1 MEADVP
7 RLEAQSTS
15 RAPRAPGSQGPPEDE
30 PVPHIPDPLARTFAA
45 FDSTG
50 VRWCLLR
57 GDLDPSAGDI
67 DVLMPRTDRTRAER
81 IAVEHGFLPLQTWG
95 RGSHRFLVTYDSD
108 EDVWMTLDVVT
119 DIRFGPYQTIRLPV
133 DPRSLAR
140 HRRGRLFVLDDEH
153 AFWLLLLHCLLD
165 KLEISESHRLRLARL
180 ARRASTTDV
189 LAEQIHRMSRDPSAA
204 AELLGDVRRGDWR
217 RLEAR
222 RASIRQSFTHAQPA
236 RAAVRRFANAVLRK
250 ATRLIL
256 LRRRG
261 MTVALLAPS
270 GAGSSSLSAALV
282 AHLPVRVAAISMG
295 THRDPDASSRGERP
309 RGRHVTPL
317 RQWPR
322 YLRARVL
329 RARGVLVIIDRYTI
343 DAASSPV
350 RRSAMSSHALRS
362 LIGYSISDPDVMIV
376 LDAPPDV
383 LFERRHEHAID
394 VLERR
399 RAEYLAF
406 AARRPGTF
414 VIDASQHLDDVR
426 RDVTRVLW
434 EERRRRT
441 ARVGTL
447 RRARSVSAFSAA
459 QRLEDSS

>member
-7 RLEAQSTS
+7 RLEAGST
-15 RAPRAPGSQGPPEDE
+15 PRSPAAGGSYGPPADE
-30 PVPHIPDPLARTFAA
+30 SVPHIPAPLAQTFAA

-67 DVLMPRTDRTRAER
+67 DLLIPRTDRARAER
-81 IAVEHGFLPLQTWG
+81 IAMEQGFLPLQTWG
-95 RGSHRFLVTYDSD
+95 RGSHHFLVTYDWD

-140 HRRGRLFVLDDEH
+140 QRRGRLFVLDDGH

-165 KLEISESHRLRLARL
+165 KLEVSGSHRLGLTRL

-189 LAEQIHRMSRDPSAA
+189 LAEQIHRISRDPSAA
-204 AELLGDVRRGDWR
+204 ANLLGDVQRGDWR

-222 RASIRQSFTHAQPA
+222 RASIRRSFTHAQPA
-236 RAAVRRFANAVLRK
+236 RAAVRRSVNAVLRK
-250 ATRLIL
+250 ATRLFL

-261 MTVALLAPS
+261 MTVALLGPD

-282 AHLPVRVAAISMG
+282 AHLPVRVATISMG
-295 THRDPDASSRGERP
+295 SHRDASTSSRGARP
-309 RGRHVTPL
+309 RGRRVSPL
-317 RQWPR
+317 RRWPR
-322 YLRARVL
+322 YMQARIL
-329 RARGVLVIIDRYTI
+329 RARGVLVIADEDI
-343 DAASSPV
+343 
-350 RRSAMSSHALRS
+350 
-362 LIGYSISDPDVMIV
+362 ISDPDVMIV
-376 LDAPPDV
+376 LDVPADV
-383 LFERRHEHAID
+383 LVERRHEHSID

-406 AARRPGTF
+406 AARRPGTI
-414 VIDASQHLDDVR
+414 VIDASQPLDDVR

-434 EERRRRT
+434 EARRRRT

-447 RRARSVSAFSAA
+447 RRARSVSAPSAA
-459 QRLEDSS
+459 RRLEDHS